1 MPVELLQ
8 YSCFSLIKY
17 TFEEILAAQEIWHTS
32 EGMVYSLS
40 SFIIKF
46 LAQNLIDEIKSFRL
60 CSSYIMVIYTKIIS
74 TNEML

>member
-60 CSSYIMVIYTKIIS
+60 IYESLFIYYGDLHKD
-74 TNEML
+74 NRHQ